1 MTVDLL
7 GTVVRFADPIVLA
20 LLAVVPALA
29 VLRMWRERRAGG
41 ALLFSSVSLI
51 PARRPSWRARLRPAL
66 AVVRAIALVLL
77 IAALARPQVVRA
89 SEITAEGIDIAIV
102 LDVSGSMST
111 AGFGRATISK
121 LDSKLDAVKRVVVDF
136 VGGLK
141 SDRTGLVVFGS
152 DALLLSPL
160 TLDHEAVQK
169 LAEPLEPGRLVGG
182 ATAIGTGLATG
193 LNVLRDS
200 AARSKVVVLLTD
212 GENNS
217 GQITPTDAAKA
228 AKTLGVRIY
237 TIGAV
242 LASERQRGSIPVD
255 EALMRDIA
263 ESTGGRYFS
272 ASDET
277 ALRQIYD
284 DIALLE
290 RTRIG
295 VRTEYA
301 SYEDVMLP
309 FLLLGVLLLVLE
321 VLFGS
326 TLLRRTP

>member
-7 GTVVRFADPIVLA
+7 GTVVRFADPFVLF
-20 LLAVVPALA
+20 LLAVVPALVIVRTA
-29 VLRMWRERRAGG
+29 RERRAGG
-41 ALLFSSVSLI
+41 ALLFSSVSLL
-51 PARRPSWRARLRPAL
+51 PGRRRSWRMRLRPVL
-66 AVVRAIALVLL
+66 TVVRAVSLVLL
-77 IAALARPQVVRA
+77 VAALARPQVVRA

-102 LDVSGSMST
+102 LDVSGSMSN
-111 AGFGRATISK
+111 AGFGRATTT
-121 LDSKLDAVKRVVVDF
+121 KLDAVKRVVDDF
-136 VGGLK
+136 AGGLK
-141 SDRTGLVVFGS
+141 SDRVGLVIFGS

-169 LAEPLEPGRLVGG
+169 LTVPLEAGGLVGG
-182 ATAIGTGLATG
+182 ARASGVGWAPGLT
-193 LNVLRDS
+193 VLRES
-200 AARSKVVVLLTD
+200 TARSKVVILLTD

-237 TIGAV
+237 AIGAI
-242 LASERQRGSIPVD
+242 LASERQRGTVPVD

-321 VLFGS
+321 VLFAS
-326 TLLRRTP
+326 TVLRRTP

>member
-1 MTVDLL
+1 MTVDLF
-7 GTVVRFADPIVLA
+7 GAPVRFADPLVLA
-20 LLAVVPALA
+20 LLLVVPALA
-29 VLRMWRERRAGG
+29 FVGFARERRSGG

-51 PARRPSWRARLRPAL
+51 PSRRKAWRTRLRPAL
-66 AVVRAIALVLL
+66 LVVRALALLLL
-77 IAALARPQVVRA
+77 ITALARPQVVRA
-89 SEITAEGIDIAIV
+89 SEISAEGIDIAIV

-111 AGFGRATISK
+111 AGFGRTNVTK
-121 LDSKLDAVKRVVVDF
+121 LDGVKRVVRDF

-141 SDRTGLVVFGS
+141 NDRVGLVIFAS

-160 TLDHEAVQK
+160 TLDHKAVQE
-169 LAEPLEPGRLVGG
+169 LTAPLESGRLVGG

-200 AARSKVVVLLTD
+200 SAKSKVAVLLTD

-217 GQITPTDAAKA
+217 GQITPADAAKA
-228 AKTLGVRIY
+228 ARLLGVRVY
-237 TIGAV
+237 TIGAI
-242 LASERQRGSIPVD
+242 LATERQRGAIPVN
-255 EALMRDIA
+255 EAELRDMA
-263 ESTGGRYFS
+263 ESSGGHYFS
-272 ASDET
+272 ASDES

-290 RTRIG
+290 RTRVG

-309 FLLLGVLLLVLE
+309 FLLAGVLLLVLE
-321 VLFGS
+321 VLFGL